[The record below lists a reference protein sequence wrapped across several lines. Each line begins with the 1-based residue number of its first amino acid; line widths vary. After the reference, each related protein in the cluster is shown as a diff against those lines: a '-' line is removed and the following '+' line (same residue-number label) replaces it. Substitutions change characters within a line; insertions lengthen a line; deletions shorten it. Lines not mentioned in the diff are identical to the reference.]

1 MTPCLIALG
10 SNQGD
15 RLRILRQAVAGL
27 RGHPQ
32 VEQLCCSR
40 PVCSR
45 PIGGP
50 PGQGEFLN
58 AAARFL
64 TSLSPGELHQLLRR
78 LELDAGRQSSQRWAA
93 RPLDLDL
100 LLYGSLRLDEPE
112 LQVPHP
118 RMAFRRFVLEP
129 AAEVAA
135 DMLHPTTGWT
145 IGRLLDH
152 LNQPFPYTALGGAGC
167 GPRVQLAGQLA
178 AGTGLRWIHADEDDD
193 QLAEACR
200 QVAGPAA
207 GVALEF
213 LARRA
218 DLLRSAAW
226 AHDGRAAISDF
237 SFDLTLAIG
246 RLNLPAAAQADWQR
260 VWSGLRTQVVPAR
273 LLVCWHGPDAGP
285 VDVPLEA
292 EIQQVLRQ
300 WSEGPVLMLGRAAH
314 EVAAQEIQAAIQAME
329 SLVVP
334 LTEGLV

>member
-15 RLRILRQAVAGL
+15 RLRNLRQAVAGL
-27 RGHPQ
+27 RVHPQ

-40 PVCSR
+40 PYGAP

-58 AAARFL
+58 AAARFV
-64 TSLSPGELHQLLRR
+64 TSLSPGELHHLLRR
-78 LELDAGRQSSQRWAA
+78 LELEAGRQSSQRWAA

-129 AAEVAA
+129 AVEVAA

-145 IGRLLDH
+145 MGRLLDH
-152 LNQPFPYTALGGAGC
+152 LNQTPHYTALGGARC

-178 AGTGLRWIHADEDDD
+178 AGTELRWIHAAEDDD
-193 QLAEACR
+193 RLAEVCR

-207 GVALEF
+207 GAALEF

-226 AHDGRAAISDF
+226 TDDGRAAISDF

-246 RLNLPAAAQADWQR
+246 RRHLPAAAHAEWQR
-260 VWSGLRTQVVPAR
+260 VWSGLRPQVVSPR

-285 VDVPLEA
+285 VDLRLET
-292 EIQQVLRQ
+292 EIRRVLRQ
-300 WSEGPVLMLGRAAH
+300 WHEGPVLLLGQATQEA
-314 EVAAQEIQAAIQAME
+314 AAQEVLAAIQAME

-334 LTEGLV
+334 LSAGLA